1 MKWRNKEIFKC
12 MTDAHYVQISE
23 RAGPQTLYDVSPN
36 SCLPGVGYFIILNIL
51 LMTNPKL
58 DVVYMDN

>member
-23 RAGPQTLYDVSPN
+23 RAGPQTLHDVSPN
-36 SCLPGVGYFIILNIL
+36 SCLPGVGYL
-51 LMTNPKL
+51 LS
-58 DVVYMDN
+58 